1 MSWPL
6 PSPSNS
12 WGRGA
17 KLAPSVSGR
26 ERCPTGRRCSRPRCS
41 LLPRF
46 CAMRWCHPRFPAAA
60 TEEPAECGSDSSEV
74 LQKVGAKGRTH
85 PRLVSVVGSRRLT
98 TKITGRPLSR
108 SEREEDGAFRRRGS
122 ARGFLLDRLTSSQGR
137 TLWAKPLC
145 PRKKDRC
152 PPSERNRACL
162 PLSPSC
168 GREVSSCP

>member
-1 MSWPL
+1 MSFTAI
-6 PSPSNS
+6 SVKQS
-12 WGRGA
+12 GA
-17 KLAPSVSGR
+17 RCKAGAECLGARKVPDGQEAFPPQMLSSSSVLR
-26 ERCPTGRRCSRPRCS
+26 
-41 LLPRF
+41 
-46 CAMRWCHPRFPAAA
+46 MRWCHPRFPAAA

-85 PRLVSVVGSRRLT
+85 PRLVSVVGPRRLT

-137 TLWAKPLC
+137 ILWAKPLC